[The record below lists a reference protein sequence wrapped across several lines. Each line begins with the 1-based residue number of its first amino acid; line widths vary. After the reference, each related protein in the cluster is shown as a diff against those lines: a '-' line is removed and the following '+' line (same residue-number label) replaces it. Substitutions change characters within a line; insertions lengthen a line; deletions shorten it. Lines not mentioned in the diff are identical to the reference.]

1 MKKRQKRK
9 LVKYLLLLF
18 IGSGM
23 YLSQQPSKVDQIK
36 DFAVQTGKTWKT
48 PSHPEETDQHPNF
61 TEEELDLSKGYWQT
75 FSSLDHLNR
84 VGVANAMLHKDF
96 MPSEERG
103 DISNVYP
110 TGWKQKKLKDGKWL
124 YNRSHLIGFQLT
136 GENDNW
142 LNLFTGTQELN
153 QVEMVRYENEI
164 ADYLRTTDNHVRYRV
179 TPIFHDQEL
188 LARAVTLDAQSVE
201 DNTISIH
208 VTIENTQPGV
218 TIDYSTGAA
227 RLEETNREKE

>member
-36 DFAVQTGKTWKT
+36 DFAAQTGRTWKT

-75 FSSLDHLNR
+75 FSPLDHLNR

-96 MPSEERG
+96 MPTEKRG
-103 DISNVYP
+103 NISSIFP
-110 TGWKQKKLKDGKWL
+110 TGWNQKTLANNTQL
-124 YNRSHLIGFQLT
+124 YNRSHLIGYQLT
-136 GENDNW
+136 GENANW

-153 QVEMVRYENEI
+153 QVEMVHYENEI
-164 ADYLRTTDNHVRYRV
+164 ADYLRTTNNHVRYRV

-188 LARAVTLDAQSVE
+188 LARAITLDAQSVE

-218 TIDYSTGAA
+218 SIDYETGAA
-227 RLEETNREKE
+227 TIN